1 MTTAEKYADK
11 IIYLVA
17 MHDNIH
23 RRPFLVKLCKEI
35 ELKTKIEE
43 TELHNGPGLECP
55 VCSNSYMCAGCSR
68 KKGLELE
75 LKKLTF

>member
-23 RRPFLVKLCKEI
+23 RRPFLVKLCEEI
-35 ELKTKIEE
+35 RTEAYREALSEAHKATCHWCDADKIQELINRLKT
-43 TELHNGPGLECP
+43 ND
-55 VCSNSYMCAGCSR
+55 
-68 KKGLELE
+68 
-75 LKKLTF
+75 LK